1 MNNIKS
7 IVAKNIAELRQSKGV
22 TQLELAEK
30 LNYSDKAVSKWE
42 RGESM
47 PDISVLV
54 EISELFDVSLDY
66 LIRENHQEDTINNSK
81 NKHIYSRGII
91 TSVSILLVWFIA
103 VFIFVVIALA
113 TDRLEAGWLSF
124 IYAIPISAIVWLV
137 LNSIWFNQKSNYFII
152 SLLMWSVLLTLHLTL
167 LQVGINIG
175 LIYLLGIPA
184 QIIIILW
191 SVMKKKGK

>member
-66 LIRENHQEDTINNSK
+66 LIRENHQEETINNSK

-124 IYAIPISAIVWLV
+124 IYAIPVSAIVWLV